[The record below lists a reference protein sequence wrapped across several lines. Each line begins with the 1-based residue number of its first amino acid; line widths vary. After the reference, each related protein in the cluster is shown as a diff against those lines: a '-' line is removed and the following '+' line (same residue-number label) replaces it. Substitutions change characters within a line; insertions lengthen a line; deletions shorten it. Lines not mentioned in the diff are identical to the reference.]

1 MSKNIAEVKSNKG
14 KWNNIFVDGFK
25 FSHEKENGEKHY
37 YVCACRKTK
46 KCPCRLTKTGDGE
59 YKVNGIHNHPPNPA
73 EHQRAEVLDT
83 IKTKA
88 KVDSAGA
95 QKIIAEAVGLV
106 HSQVASNLPSM
117 SQMGRTVNRM
127 RNATH
132 TIKSNATNGLQL
144 NEMNTKTQ
152 KGENFLLYDNE
163 DDDDRLLI
171 FGTQQNL
178 RILKE
183 STAFHCDGTFDIA
196 PPGFNQIYTVHG
208 RYKTHLVP
216 LIYVLA
222 PNKKQITY
230 DVIFE
235 NLLVHEP
242 LLQPKRVM
250 IDFEMAAI
258 QSIKKS
264 FPETEVNCCHFHLT
278 KNIWKKIQEFGLQTP
293 YGNDV
298 EFAVHLRMLAA
309 LAFVPVHKVVEG
321 YEAIVSLEFFSE
333 KEGDETS
340 IGKQRLLDYFESNYI
355 GSPGRTQG
363 TRKPARFPIPLWNM
377 FNITILGNFRNFF

>member
-25 FSHEKENGEKHY
+25 FSHEKENGENHY
-37 YVCACRKTK
+37 YVCACRKNK
-46 KCPCRLTKTGDGE
+46 NCSCRLTKNRDGE
-59 YKVNGIHNHPPNPA
+59 YKVNGTHNHPPNPA
-73 EHQRAEVLDT
+73 DRQRAEILST
-83 IKTKA
+83 IKEKA
-88 KVDSAGA
+88 KLDSAGA

-117 SQMGRTVNRM
+117 SQMGRTVNRA
-127 RNATH
+127 RNVTH
-132 TIKSNATNGLQL
+132 TITSTNKLQL
-144 NEMNTKTQ
+144 NETNTKTQ
-152 KGENFLLYDNE
+152 RGENFLLYDNE

-178 RILKE
+178 RVLKE
-183 STAFHCDGTFDIA
+183 STAFHCDGTFDVT
-196 PPGFNQIYTVHG
+196 PPGFLQVYTVHG
-208 RYKTHLVP
+208 RYKSHLVP

-235 NLLVHEP
+235 KLLDHEP

-264 FPETEVNCCHFHLT
+264 FPESEINCCHFHLT
-278 KNIWKKIQEFGLQTP
+278 KNIWKKIQEVGLQTP

-321 YEAIVSLEFFSE
+321 YEAIVSLDFF
-333 KEGDETS
+333 
-340 IGKQRLLDYFESNYI
+340 F
-355 GSPGRTQG
+355 
-363 TRKPARFPIPLWNM
+363 RKR
-377 FNITILGNFRNFF
+377 RR